1 MLVPVLVPSMHNIYL
16 PQVKICP
23 ECQKMNRKIDRERP
37 ELHPVPVKSPWYHLG
52 IDFIGPISPVSR
64 SGNRFILTVSDYF
77 TKFAYACALP
87 TKEASGVVASLKQV
101 CFVIM
106 LNTSFYFL

>member
-1 MLVPVLVPSMHNIYL
+1 MHNIYL

-37 ELHPVPVKSPWYHLG
+37 ELNPVPVKSPWYHRG
-52 IDFIGPISPVSR
+52 IDFIGPISSVSR

-87 TKEASGVVASLKQV
+87 TKKASGVNVVASLKLV
-101 CFVIM
+101 CFVIT
-106 LNTSFYFL
+106 LNTSFKSNFPSHI

>member
-1 MLVPVLVPSMHNIYL
+1 
-16 PQVKICP
+16 
-23 ECQKMNRKIDRERP
+23 MNRKIDRERP
-37 ELHPVPVKSPWYHLG
+37 ELHPVAVKSHLG

-101 CFVIM
+101 CFVIT
-106 LNTSFYFL
+106 LNASFKSNFP